1 MILMIGE
8 VCRKGSNASKGTF
21 GQVLECW
28 NRERK
33 DMAAIKIVRGIKKYR
48 EAAMIEVEVLQ
59 QLGKHDKDG
68 NRCVQIRNW
77 FDYHNHICIVIM
89 HDLHLIHTDLKPENI
104 LLVSSEHVKVPDYKG
119 SSRSPKDGSYFKKVP
134 KSSAIKVIDFGSTTY
149 DRQDQSYIVSIRHYR
164 APEVILGYVIP
175 KGCFVV
181 PFLSAVHL
189 DENLYEGAITFN
201 PWRWMDLL
209 NQVRKEKLE
218 KQSILCSVWRRSLI
232 LSRGRVGSLS
242 NCSLS
247 SLLRYYIQF
256 LFRCKLFWSVDP
268 TQGGSDVFLSFSSIS
283 EWLSNPNNQTG

>member
-8 VCRKGSNASKGTF
+8 VCRKGSNASRDKIHSKMGEGTF

-28 NRERK
+28 DRERK
-33 DMAAIKIVRGIKKYR
+33 DMAAIKIVR
-48 EAAMIEVEVLQ
+48 V
-59 QLGKHDKDG
+59 
-68 NRCVQIRNW
+68 
-77 FDYHNHICIVIM
+77 M
-89 HDLHLIHTDLKPENI
+89 HDLHLIHMDLKPENI

-119 SSRSPKDGSYFKKVP
+119 SSQSPKDGSYFKKVP

-201 PWRWMDLL
+201 PWKWMDPL

-218 KQSILCSVWRRSLI
+218 KQSILCSVWRRSSI

-247 SLLRYYIQF
+247 SLLRYYIQ
-256 LFRCKLFWSVDP
+256 VDP